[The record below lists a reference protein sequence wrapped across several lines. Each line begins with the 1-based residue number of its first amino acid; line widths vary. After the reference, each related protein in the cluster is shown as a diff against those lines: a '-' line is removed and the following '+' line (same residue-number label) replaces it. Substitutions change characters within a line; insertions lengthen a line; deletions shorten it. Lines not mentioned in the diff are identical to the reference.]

1 MLINQQGRR
10 PLIFVTWEEPFQN
23 QERFS
28 VQNVISRRI
37 SSPGSG
43 ARQLVLFVMQPGQL
57 GIRYRSLIS
66 AHSRPSKNKFEQIL
80 VPQEARSGLVCYT
93 KPKILEYPWTHFF
106 AFGASVPKN
115 MKKEFHRTS
124 FNQSEP
130 FSRDESMRKKGFCT
144 ETGQPAVHETR
155 KPCNRPSTKPA
166 IHETGQPPCWG
177 PIKAPGTF
185 TLENCI

>member
-1 MLINQQGRR
+1 M
-10 PLIFVTWEEPFQN
+10 N

-57 GIRYRSLIS
+57 GIRYKSLIS

-130 FSRDESMRKKGFCT
+130 LSRDESIRKKGFCA
-144 ETGQPAVHETR
+144 ETGQSGRRVTM
-155 KPCNRPSTKPA
+155 KPGNHA
-166 IHETGQPPCWG
+166 
-177 PIKAPGTF
+177 
-185 TLENCI
+185 

>member
-1 MLINQQGRR
+1 MICYKEVWGRRILLINQQGRR

-57 GIRYRSLIS
+57 GIRYKSLIS

-115 MKKEFHRTS
+115 MKREFHRTS

-130 FSRDESMRKKGFCT
+130 LSRDESIRKKGFCA
-144 ETGQPAVHETR
+144 ETAPPA
-155 KPCNRPSTKPA
+155 SAQSPA
-166 IHETGQPPCWG
+166 PRLQKE
-177 PIKAPGTF
+177 A
-185 TLENCI
+185 ENPLH

>member
-1 MLINQQGRR
+1 MRLQ

-57 GIRYRSLIS
+57 GIRYKSLIS

-130 FSRDESMRKKGFCT
+130 LSRDESIRKKGFCA
-144 ETGQPAVHETR
+144 EPPPPA
-155 KPCNRPSTKPA
+155 SAQSPA
-166 IHETGQPPCWG
+166 PRLQKE
-177 PIKAPGTF
+177 A
-185 TLENCI
+185 ENPLH